1 MKCIVENCE
10 NERVK
15 GRRYCLEHYTE
26 RHRQQAKARY
36 NRPDFVRTTYPG
48 VCKMCL
54 RAFNGINKG
63 QLFCSVDCY
72 RAFTKLNTANAT
84 NNYENAHGG
93 GYRWMHR
100 RIAESVLDRKLSTNE
115 VVHHVDCKPTNN
127 SIDNLIVMTR
137 SQHVKLH
144 NFLNH
149 TRASL
154 LKNSDVNIENCW
166 NNLIVPTTT
175 AWLETTNAKVIKL
188 SEIGQSAAETLNDKS
203 HE

>member
-10 NERVK
+10 NECVK

-26 RHRQQAKARY
+26 RRRQQAKDRY
-36 NRPDFVRTTYPG
+36 NSPDFVRTTYPG
-48 VCKMCL
+48 ICKMCSKSFSGT
-54 RAFNGINKG
+54 RKN
-63 QLFCSVDCY
+63 QMFCSINCY
-72 RAFTKLNTANAT
+72 RTFTKLNTSNAT
-84 NNYENAHGG
+84 NGYENAHGG
-93 GYRWMHR
+93 GYCWMHR

-137 SQHVKLH
+137 AQHVKLH

-149 TRASL
+149 TRAALS
-154 LKNSDVNIENCW
+154 KDNDVNIENCW